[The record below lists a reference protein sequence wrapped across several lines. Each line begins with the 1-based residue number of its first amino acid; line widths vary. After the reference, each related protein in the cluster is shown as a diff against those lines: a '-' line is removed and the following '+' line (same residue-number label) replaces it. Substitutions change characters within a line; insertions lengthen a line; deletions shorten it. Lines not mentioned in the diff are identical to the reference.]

1 MSQIVKNVNWPIQ
14 SISKKRYMLNTNLRL
29 IFCTYI
35 IIISSCTKEED
46 MRKILKPDE
55 RSKSYIPQLNGQY
68 ARLKVRYGDTI
79 YYESIYYRTYSELV
93 KKNTTCPNGYDCEYF
108 ETFNTDYV
116 NSNSGG
122 PGLKVRAI
130 HSDGKQPSIQILA
143 GKIYNVYLKNDFSG
157 YDSTRVKYIGNYTQN
172 NKQYKDVIIVFE
184 DNGFNE
190 IYFSKYAGV
199 IKLFNP
205 NTNEG
210 IELY

>member
-1 MSQIVKNVNWPIQ
+1 MLCKCFSFLVLLFKIVHQEILVSFRHK
-14 SISKKRYMLNTNLRL
+14 
-29 IFCTYI
+29 FF
-35 IIISSCTKEED
+35 ED
-46 MRKILKPDE
+46 FEK
-55 RSKSYIPQLNGQY
+55 QLQ
-68 ARLKVRYGDTI
+68 
-79 YYESIYYRTYSELV
+79 
-93 KKNTTCPNGYDCEYF
+93 
-108 ETFNTDYV
+108 
-116 NSNSGG
+116 
-122 PGLKVRAI
+122 
-130 HSDGKQPSIQILA
+130 
-143 GKIYNVYLKNDFSG
+143 NDFSG